1 MYKYKIKVK
10 KVSGRLNESLLP
22 NDMVV
27 VKSRKI
33 LSYKQLDEKV
43 NDYFMD
49 KYNLVVQD
57 FNVTGFDNDEV
68 APFYTGNTSSETSFN
83 RPSLKKPAVRRGR
96 RPSVKKVEEEISGP
110 FKVGDILCSSFGY
123 NRTIIRFY
131 KVLRTTKSSVV
142 IRELE
147 KVTVNGDGQWYN
159 SWEVMPVVDKFDK
172 YSKEMIKRI
181 KPTSMHPSVKIST
194 YEYAQLWNGKPMT
207 ETSD

>member
-1 MYKYKIKVK
+1 M
-10 KVSGRLNESLLP
+10 
-22 NDMVV
+22 
-27 VKSRKI
+27 
-33 LSYKQLDEKV
+33 
-43 NDYFMD
+43 
-49 KYNLVVQD
+49 
-57 FNVTGFDNDEV
+57 
-68 APFYTGNTSSETSFN
+68 
-83 RPSLKKPAVRRGR
+83 KKPAVRRGR
-96 RPSVKKVEEEISGP
+96 KPSVKKVEEEVSGP

-159 SWEVMPVVDKFDK
+159 SWEVMPVVDKFDR

-194 YEYAQLWNGKPMT
+194 YEYA
-207 ETSD
+207 